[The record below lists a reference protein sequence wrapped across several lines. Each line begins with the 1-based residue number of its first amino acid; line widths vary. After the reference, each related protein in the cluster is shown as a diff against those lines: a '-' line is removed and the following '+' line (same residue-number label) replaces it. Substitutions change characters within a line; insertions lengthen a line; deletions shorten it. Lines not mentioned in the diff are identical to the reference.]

1 MKIVASTLCAAALIS
16 LTASAQDRLG
26 VYQQTLEELRSP
38 SAVAFNDGGELL
50 AIAEPLCGELRV
62 LRMEREIDLRPDEDG
77 NIPAIPIADSRLNNY
92 PIFYR
97 DISPGGVAFSPFG
110 RLWIT
115 DSLTGELCSAELGSE
130 ELLRYESSKEHLDQP
145 KALAVTSKS
154 LAVVEALRHEVLI
167 FDHPRNEGAAT
178 RLKLRAKIGGRGS
191 GAKDLLYPI
200 DVAISKDERIYV
212 CDRGN
217 HRVQVYDSAGSHL
230 FSWGDW
236 GWSPGFFADPTG
248 LEISEEKV
256 YVSDSSN
263 HRVQVF
269 DLEGTWLYEWGLHA
283 LEPREGEGKLH
294 YPGGLSVTADGRLAA
309 VAESFDDRV
318 QLYGYGPPPE
328 RFSRL
333 DRSWQDMT
341 ASPHLGETL
350 AEGGGLLFFGE
361 PEGNRV
367 KPYEWSQFGPRQ
379 VSEFG
384 GRGTA
389 HGRLL
394 GLTGMAFQESD
405 RSLLVADP
413 GNARLQLYKLGTVDP
428 ETPAYSLTLSRF
440 AKGLRLPSGI
450 ECGAIARHDD
460 GSFDLLDLNAREI
473 LRYGADWKL
482 RYKVGKGALSG
493 PTDIEWDQERERLL
507 ISDACAPRGG
517 SAAGRVLSIT
527 RESRTPRVLTEGLSS
542 PAGIGLRSDGGFYVS
557 DRIDH
562 KVSRHDAA
570 GERVLE
576 WGTKGLGCLQ
586 FFQPRDVEVDSSG
599 RVLVADHG
607 NHRLMV
613 FNEEGTFLETFGPKL
628 YTRAARKGVQEK

>member
-1 MKIVASTLCAAALIS
+1 MKIVANTLCAAALLNLS
-16 LTASAQDRLG
+16 VSAQDRLG
-26 VYQQTLEELRSP
+26 VYQQTLEGLRSP
-38 SAVAFNDGGELL
+38 SAVAFNDSGDLL
-50 AIAEPLCGELRV
+50 AITEPLCGELRV
-62 LRMEREIDLRPDEDG
+62 RRLERELAPSPDQDG

-92 PIFYR
+92 PIPYTG
-97 DISPGGVAFSPFG
+97 ITPGGVAFSPFD

-115 DSLTGELCSAELGSE
+115 DSSTGELCSAELGSD
-130 ELLRYESSKEHLDQP
+130 ELRRYESSKNHLDQP
-145 KALAVTSKS
+145 KAIAASSKT
-154 LAVVEALRHEVLI
+154 LAVVETLRHEVLI
-167 FDHPRNEGAAT
+167 FNHPRNEGEDT
-178 RLKLRAKIGGRGS
+178 HLELRAKLGRRGS
-191 GAKDLLYPI
+191 GTIDLLYPT
-200 DVAISKDERIYV
+200 DVAVSKDERIYV

-217 HRVQVYDSAGSHL
+217 HRVQVYDNAGSHL

-248 LEISEEKV
+248 IEISAEKV

-294 YPGGLSVTADGRLAA
+294 YPGGLAVTADGKLAA

-318 QLYGYGPPPE
+318 QLYEYGPPPE

-367 KPYEWSQFGPRQ
+367 KPYEWSQYGPRQ

-394 GLTGMAFQESD
+394 GLTGMAFRESD

-413 GNARLQLYKLGTVDP
+413 GNARLQLYKLGSVDA

-440 AKGLRLPSGI
+440 AKGLRLSQGV

-460 GSFDLLDLNAREI
+460 GSFDVLDLNAREI
-473 LRYGADWKL
+473 LRYGPDWKL
-482 RYKVGKGALSG
+482 RNKVGKGELSC
-493 PTDIEWDQERERLL
+493 PTDIEWDQTRERLL
-507 ISDACAPRGG
+507 ISDAPAPRDGNP
-517 SAAGRVLSIT
+517 AGRVLVIAGD
-527 RESRTPRVLTEGLSS
+527 SRVTRVLTEGLNS

-562 KVSRHDAA
+562 KVSRHKAS
-570 GERVLE
+570 GERILE
-576 WGTKGLGCLQ
+576 WGSKGLGCLQ
-586 FFQPRDVEVDSSG
+586 FFQPRDVEVDSEG
-599 RVLVADHG
+599 RVLIADHG

-613 FNEEGTFLETFGPKL
+613 FDESGSFLETFGPKL
-628 YTRAARKGVQEK
+628 YTRDARKGVQEK